1 MINIFF
7 QGGLLMYPLAICLT
21 ITIVIAIERI
31 TFWLELSKS
40 KDNILLKKMIL
51 SLKENKYS
59 EFIEQCKKS
68 NHLINRI
75 LLKLTDSN
83 KNNFK
88 QNVDIELTKE
98 YEKLKKGHIVLD
110 TIISISPMIGI
121 LGTVIGII
129 LSFQAMAMTGMDNPK
144 EVTGGIGQALI
155 TTASGLIIA
164 IIALLINN
172 ILNSKI
178 VQITDELEIYISE
191 LEIYKNKVNSPNL
204 NIKVSERIKDIKL
217 KKNKS

>member
-1 MINIFF
+1 
-7 QGGLLMYPLAICLT
+7 
-21 ITIVIAIERI
+21 
-31 TFWLELSKS
+31 
-40 KDNILLKKMIL
+40 
-51 SLKENKYS
+51 
-59 EFIEQCKKS
+59 
-68 NHLINRI
+68 
-75 LLKLTDSN
+75 
-83 KNNFK
+83 
-88 QNVDIELTKE
+88 
-98 YEKLKKGHIVLD
+98 
-110 TIISISPMIGI
+110 
-121 LGTVIGII
+121 
-129 LSFQAMAMTGMDNPK
+129 MTGMDNPK

>member
-1 MINIFF
+1 MAAKPLSITQILD
-7 QGGLLMYPLAICLT
+7 LL
-21 ITIVIAIERI
+21 
-31 TFWLELSKS
+31 S
-40 KDNILLKKMIL
+40 
-51 SLKENKYS
+51 
-59 EFIEQCKKS
+59 
-68 NHLINRI
+68 
-75 LLKLTDSN
+75 
-83 KNNFK
+83 
-88 QNVDIELTKE
+88 KE